1 MVLLDKS
8 LIPPVADKK
17 PVITTLHGEER
28 KDDYFWLRD
37 KDDPAVSEYLDAE
50 NQYAMQTLKHT
61 ETFQQ
66 ELYDEM
72 LARIK
77 ETDLSVP
84 FKDNGYEYFY
94 RTEEGKQHEIYCRRA
109 VSGDA
114 AEEVLVDLNALAEG
128 KAFMSLGA
136 MTVSDDNNFLAYTTD
151 ETGFR
156 QYTLYVKNLST
167 GQLLADSAERV
178 GAVVWCGDNTTVF
191 YTQEDEETKRQYR
204 LIRHVLGSDDHTL
217 VYEEGDELFYIS
229 VGRTRDRKL
238 IMLSSGSHTTSEVQ
252 YIKSHDPEAEWT
264 MILPRVQDREYD
276 VGHRDGL
283 FYLRINDKGRNFR
296 LISISVRNPELR
308 NATEIIPHREQTM
321 LEDVDLFADHY
332 VVQERHQGLPGIRIV
347 EYESGDSRS
356 ITFPEPVYEACT
368 SVNIEWDTRHLRY
381 GYQSLV
387 TPSSVFEYDLDSAE
401 SKLLKQTEI
410 LGGYDASLYQSERR
424 FATAKDGTQ
433 IPVSIVSRKDMTRQ
447 GDAPMLLIGYGS
459 YGWAYPVTFSST
471 RLSLLDRGVTFAI
484 AHIRGG
490 GEMGKPWHDQGR
502 MMSKLNTFTDFID
515 VAGFLIDADYTTA
528 GKLIIEGGSAGG
540 LLVGAVA
547 NMRPELFKAVV
558 SHVPFVD
565 VLNTMLDASLPLTVG
580 EYEEWGNPN
589 EELAYEY
596 MKRYCPYTNLGA
608 KAYPTML
615 VKTSL
620 NDSQVMYWE
629 PAKYVAKLRTLKTDS
644 KPLLLV
650 TNMDAGHGGASGRY
664 DRLHELALDY
674 AFMLDQWGLLGE

>member
-1 MVLLDKS
+1 VALSGKS
-8 LIPPVADKK
+8 LVPPVANKK
-17 PVITTLHGEER
+17 PVITNLHGEER
-28 KDDYFWLRD
+28 KDDYSWLRD
-37 KDDPAVSEYLDAE
+37 KDDPAVSEYLEAE
-50 NQYAMQTLKHT
+50 NQYAKQTLKHT

-66 ELYDEM
+66 QLYDEM

-84 FKDNGYEYFY
+84 FTDNGYEYFY
-94 RTEEGKQHEIYCRRA
+94 RTEEGKQYEIYCRRA
-109 VSGDA
+109 ATGDA
-114 AEEVLVDLNALAEG
+114 SEEVLLDLNALAEG

-136 MTVSDDNNFLAYTTD
+136 LTVSDDNNFLAYTTD

-156 QYTLYVKNLST
+156 QYTLHVKDLRS
-167 GQLLADSAERV
+167 GELLPDSAERV
-178 GAVVWCGDNTTVF
+178 GAVVWCADNATVF
-191 YTQEDEETKRQYR
+191 YTEEDEETKRQYR
-204 LIRHVLGSDDHTL
+204 LIRHVLGTHDHEL
-217 VYEEGDELFYIS
+217 VYEESDELFYIS
-229 VGRTRDRKL
+229 AGRTRDRKL

-252 YIKSHDPEAEWT
+252 YIRSDEPDANWT
-264 MILPRVQDREYD
+264 MVLPRVQDREYD
-276 VGHRDGL
+276 VGHRNGL
-283 FYLRINDKGRNFR
+283 FYLRINDTGRNFR
-296 LISISVRNPELR
+296 LVSVSVKSPVLST
-308 NATEIIPHREQTM
+308 AVEIIPHDEHVM
-321 LEDVDLFADHY
+321 LEDFDLFAGHY
-332 VVQERHQGLPGIRIV
+332 VVQERRQGLPGIRIV
-347 EYESGDSRS
+347 EYESGNSRS
-356 ITFPEPVYEACT
+356 ITFPEPVYEAYT
-368 SVNIEWDTRHLRY
+368 SVNIEWDTRQLRY

-387 TPSSVFEYDLDSAE
+387 TPSSVYEYDLDTAE

-410 LGGYDASLYQSERR
+410 LGGYDASLYESERR
-424 FATAKDGTQ
+424 FATATDGTQ
-433 IPVSIVSRKDMTRQ
+433 IPVSIVSRKDRSSH
-447 GDAPMLLIGYGS
+447 GDAPTLLIGYGS

-515 VAGFLIDADYTTA
+515 VARFLNDAGYTSTE
-528 GKLIIEGGSAGG
+528 KLIVEGGSAGG

-547 NMRPELFKAVV
+547 NLRPDLFKAVV

-589 EELAYEY
+589 EEPAYRY
-596 MKRYCPYTNLGA
+596 MGRYCPYTNLSA

-644 KPLLLV
+644 NPLLLV

-674 AFMLDQWGLLGE
+674 AFMLDQWGLLVE